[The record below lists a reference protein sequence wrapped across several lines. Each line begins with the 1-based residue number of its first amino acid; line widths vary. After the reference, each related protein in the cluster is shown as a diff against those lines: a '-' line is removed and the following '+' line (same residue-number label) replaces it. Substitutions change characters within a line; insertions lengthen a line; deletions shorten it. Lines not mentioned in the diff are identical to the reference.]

1 MRMLDACEKGDFEAM
16 CRYAGNVFEQVVEV
30 IDRVEFKRIM
40 RKHGC
45 SLCQMSGSGPTV
57 FGLFESRENAESCA
71 EELKKICK
79 DVFVTVPVEH
89 GAAVTE

>member
-1 MRMLDACEKGDFEAM
+1 
-16 CRYAGNVFEQVVEV
+16 
-30 IDRVEFKRIM
+30 
-40 RKHGC
+40 
-45 SLCQMSGSGPTV
+45 MSGSGPTV